1 MKRQEELSN
10 AILKL
15 QARKVAIGVQ
25 GSSLPT
31 KVTDTTLYLVHRVD
45 GNSNIVELT
54 TDETK
59 KEIGVT
65 NFDGNKLAKGR
76 NFVMDGLKVC
86 LSQGGLVIKNVDW
99 KGDARINLIPELA
112 NAELKLVQGENMLLN
127 IPVADLFLSND
138 DDNFRAIGSTPVIGE
153 ETPIKWTLTYPNGVA
168 VPAESTH
175 GIFMRIE
182 ARGFQ
187 AIQ

>member
-10 AILKL
+10 AIGKF
-15 QARKVAIGVQ
+15 QARKVAIGLQ

-54 TDETK
+54 NDETK

-76 NFVMDGLKVC
+76 NFVMDGLKVR
-86 LSQGGLVIKNVDW
+86 LAQGGLVLKNVDW
-99 KGDARINLIPELA
+99 ADNLALIPELA

-127 IPVADLFLSND
+127 IPVADLVLSND
-138 DDNFRAIGSTPVIGE
+138 DDNFRAIGSTPVLGE

-168 VPAESTH
+168 VPAELVD
-175 GIFMRIE
+175 GIFMKIE